1 MKAILIPF
9 LSLLIPL
16 TPKSAFAQ
24 SEPELKLESVV
35 IVSRHGVRAPTKA
48 TQLMQDV
55 TPDAWP
61 TWPVKLGWLT
71 PRGGEL
77 IAYLGHYQRQRLV
90 ADGLLAKDAAA
101 RSQVRSRLLLMSTNV
116 PVKQAK
122 PSPPG
127 WHLTVQ

>member
-16 TPKSAFAQ
+16 TPQSAFAQ

-71 PRGGEL
+71 PRGGQL
-77 IAYLGHYQRQRLV
+77 IAYLRTLPTPASGGRRI
-90 ADGLLAKDAAA
+90 AGEKGLPAAWSG
-101 RSQVRSRLLLMSTNV
+101 RDYC
-116 PVKQAK
+116 
-122 PSPPG
+122 
-127 WHLTVQ
+127 

>member
-16 TPKSAFAQ
+16 TPQSAFAQ
-24 SEPELKLESVV
+24 SEPELKRESVV

-90 ADGLLAKDAAA
+90 ADGLLRKRAA
-101 RSQVRSRLLLMSTNV
+101 RSLVRSRLLLMSTSV

>member
-16 TPKSAFAQ
+16 TPQSAFAQ

-55 TPDAWP
+55 TRRMANP
-61 TWPVKLGWLT
+61 PVKLGWLT

-90 ADGLLAKDAAA
+90 ADGLLAKKGLPAVWSGRDYC
-101 RSQVRSRLLLMSTNV
+101 
-116 PVKQAK
+116 
-122 PSPPG
+122 
-127 WHLTVQ
+127 

>member
-16 TPKSAFAQ
+16 TPQSAFAQ

-71 PRGGEL
+71 PNRLSRTLPTPASGSRRIAGEK
-77 IAYLGHYQRQRLV
+77 
-90 ADGLLAKDAAA
+90 GLPAVWSGRDYC
-101 RSQVRSRLLLMSTNV
+101 
-116 PVKQAK
+116 
-122 PSPPG
+122 
-127 WHLTVQ
+127 

>member
-16 TPKSAFAQ
+16 TPQSAFAQ

-61 TWPVKLGWLT
+61 TAGKTGLADTARWRANRLSRTLPT
-71 PRGGEL
+71 PASGSRRIAGEK
-77 IAYLGHYQRQRLV
+77 
-90 ADGLLAKDAAA
+90 GLPAVWSGRDYC
-101 RSQVRSRLLLMSTNV
+101 
-116 PVKQAK
+116 
-122 PSPPG
+122 
-127 WHLTVQ
+127 

>member
-9 LSLLIPL
+9 LSLLIPF
-16 TPKSAFAQ
+16 TPQSAFAQ

-90 ADGLLAKDAAA
+90 ADGLLAKKGCP
-101 RSQVRSRLLLMSTNV
+101 QSRLLLMSTSV

>member
-1 MKAILIPF
+1 MANP
-9 LSLLIPL
+9 
-16 TPKSAFAQ
+16 
-24 SEPELKLESVV
+24 
-35 IVSRHGVRAPTKA
+35 
-48 TQLMQDV
+48 
-55 TPDAWP
+55 
-61 TWPVKLGWLT
+61 PVKLGWLT

-90 ADGLLAKDAAA
+90 ADGLLAKRAA
-101 RSQVRSRLLLMSTNV
+101 RSLVRSRLLLMSTSV